1 MSEQLIEFRR
11 LAEEVGIELP
21 SALQAM
27 IEAGRTRYGEDWR
40 RNWRERCLHEPP
52 ALISCFDFEWID
64 ASAAREEVHSWLNP
78 GLQEGR
84 RFLPFAETGAGDV
97 YCLVPQ
103 ETDQPGVAL
112 LWHDRDYASVD
123 YRDFNGFL
131 CAQFLQAF
139 SDLSHLVDD
148 GYSDSEALRVLELD
162 VRLTAVHLAS
172 QERELLLHHLK
183 SLPAHRLMQEGQRLP
198 PRRVLHLISERQCE
212 AGVQPFLLCSSARFC
227 VVFPYEMPSSPSS
240 PLNPEKLQAPDWTAL
255 ALDPARKMSA
265 IRACQAQTGLDLAG
279 AKREVDRVIAAAKSV
294 KQGSDSTFRE
304 ERR

>member
-1 MSEQLIEFRR
+1 MNQHLTEFRR
-11 LAEEVGIELP
+11 LSEEVGIELP

-27 IEAGRTRYGEDWR
+27 IESGRTRYGEDWR
-40 RNWRERCLHEPP
+40 QNWRERCLHEPP

-64 ASAAREEVHSWLNP
+64 VAAAREEVHSWLNP

-84 RFLPFAETGAGDV
+84 RFLPFAQTGAGDF
-97 YCLVPQ
+97 YCLVHQ

-139 SDLSHLVDD
+139 ADLSHLVDD
-148 GYSDSEALRVLELD
+148 GYPDSEALRVLELD

-172 QERELLLHHLK
+172 QERALLLDHLK
-183 SLPAHRLMQEGQRLP
+183 SCPTHRLIQEGPSLAK
-198 PRRVLHLISERQCE
+198 RRVLHLISERECE
-212 AGVQPFLLCSSARFC
+212 AGIRPFLLCSSGRFS
-227 VVFPYEMPSSPSS
+227 VAFPYELPSSTSS
-240 PLNPEKLQAPDWTAL
+240 PLTPGKPQVPVWTEL

-265 IRACQAQTGLDLAG
+265 IRACQAQTGLDLSG
-279 AKREVDRVIAAAKSV
+279 AKREVDRVIAAAAQV
-294 KQGSDSTFRE
+294 GIGE
-304 ERR
+304 N